1 MKSSLLTLALL
12 LLLVKLASG
21 NWYVRKCANR
31 LGTCKKMCSYGETQ
45 INPVTG
51 MCNRE
56 KLCCVPRLQND
67 PLLCGDGDGDSD
79 SDSNA
84 MFGRTSHLRSTS
96 NFGGG
101 EIQIRQRTDMIK
113 VYSQT
118 SIKN

>member
-56 KLCCVPRLQND
+56 KLCCVPACND
-67 PLLCGDGDGDSD
+67 PLLCGEVMVIVIVTVMVIVI
-79 SDSNA
+79 A
-84 MFGRTSHLRSTS
+84 
-96 NFGGG
+96 
-101 EIQIRQRTDMIK
+101 K
-113 VYSQT
+113 VVVT
-118 SIKN
+118 GVPETMKP